1 MGNCV
6 TSNKILGQDEKDEQ
20 PREERAIERSVRH
33 VDGGKKK
40 SVRFKLH
47 EEEEEEEEEEDGNG
61 EERQGCSKGGAVRIR
76 VVVTQREL
84 IRILN
89 TKSKYSSVEQML
101 GEMKLKSR
109 KISQIRS
116 SDDEGTN
123 GSWRPALES
132 IPEDH

>member
-6 TSNKILGQDEKDEQ
+6 ASNKILGQDEKDEQ
-20 PREERAIERSVRH
+20 PREEKAFERSVRN
-33 VDGGKKK
+33 VDGGKK

-47 EEEEEEEEEEDGNG
+47 EEEEEEDGNG

-84 IRILN
+84 IQILN

-101 GEMKLKSR
+101 SAMKLKSR